1 MTIETVLVAKNRDKF
16 NNIVSFMRSLIVKN
30 EVEADETETVDT
42 ASDYSRYEG
51 AYLKH
56 DSVLSY
62 TFTKE
67 DLMNF
72 GFTELEADRYY
83 TDPRNLQSD
92 YMRGKTLCKSFVAN
106 LRKRRIEEYT
116 ENNSYYRQFCGL
128 PYDTDQYILVKN
140 SDKESD
146 SDPEEIYLHDVT
158 LLDYPKTYSRLY
170 YERDIETIY
179 SKYDYLYLTFIENPI
194 DPYVIRNK
202 GQFEICYYDKTCLD
216 SSELAYWFEV
226 YDIARNEILTIDYIE
241 AFQNSYKAYV
251 NVMFLFILQYAFN
264 LYCSKMLERYAI
276 RDYSDAEIYDILD
289 SNGFGNLKSL
299 NINLLRRIVNRLPDL
314 KTYTGTNKVIDILF
328 DIVADDSLTV
338 KRYYLNKKYNIDTEG
353 NTKINSDNL
362 YNDSVDLVFIEKT
375 TNRGSDASNTIDVE
389 YPYSDIV
396 MADDTW
402 GGTLNVDDDETKLA
416 IKNDMKKELLAADFN
431 SIMTK
436 YIGLTKIIDM
446 HIKLTDVNY
455 KLGLL
460 YQFDYVNRILKSDST
475 VFNGVETTPVCLY
488 AAWCLVYGMLNDL
501 SDPDNIISD
510 KSIIE
515 GIMKLR
521 TTDKI
526 PEDTLKLSNVTIDL
540 GNGYNRKLKDY
551 LSNEEIQ
558 SHLVGF
564 NYNQDTSIM
573 DILGEYDK
581 NYEII
586 KFIQDKLET
595 TYDYG
600 EYKVWETLLKANLA
614 SSTINSLFGNA
625 TSYSSFI
632 KQDSPNFYENF
643 VVLLGSAK
651 TKSDLRNLSTK
662 LHEAFSNYLSKIS
675 NGELIY
681 AITEDDVVGGEDLTD
696 ISMLFNQ
703 FMSVY
708 TQLYKQDSH
717 VSYDDKIEN
726 SLVLL
731 YATCLDIFKTTDRDL
746 LELSGK
752 KLSDV
757 FKTVGLSDV
766 LELLYFVTDTISTKD
781 TFDLILE
788 DELISEILKFVRME
802 YPELVY
808 EKIQDIYKTKNVDN
822 LSLSYELISDRFD
835 NGE

>member
-1 MTIETVLVAKNRDKF
+1 MTIESLLVAKNRDKF
-16 NNIVSFMRSLIVKN
+16 NNIISFMRSLIIKN
-30 EVEADETETVDT
+30 EVEGDECETVDT

-62 TFTKE
+62 SYTYG
-67 DLMNF
+67 DLINF
-72 GFTELEADRYY
+72 GFTELDAMKYSS
-83 TDPRNLQSD
+83 DPRKLQSD
-92 YMRGKTLCKSFVAN
+92 YMLGKTLCKSFVSN
-106 LRKRRIEEYT
+106 LRKKRMSEYT

-128 PYDTDQYILVKN
+128 PYDSDQYIEVEN
-140 SDKESD
+140 DDKESD
-146 SDPEEIYLHDVT
+146 DDPDKIYLHEVT
-158 LLDYPKTYSRLY
+158 LSKYPKTYSRLY
-170 YERDIETIY
+170 YEREIESIY
-179 SKYDYLYLTFIENPI
+179 TQYDYLYLTFIENPL

-202 GQFEICYYDKTCLD
+202 GQFEICYYDKTYLD
-216 SSELAYWFEV
+216 SSELSYWFEV

-289 SNGFGNLKSL
+289 SNGLGNLKSL
-299 NINLLRRIVNRLPDL
+299 NISLLKRIVNRLPDL

-353 NTKINSDNL
+353 NTNVKSDDL
-362 YNDSVDLVFIEKT
+362 YNKSVDLVFIEKT

-389 YPYSDIV
+389 YPYEDIV

-402 GGTLNVDDDETKLA
+402 GGTIGVDDDETKLA

-446 HIKLTDVNY
+446 HVKLTDVNY

-460 YQFDYVNRILKSDST
+460 YQFDSMNNILKSDSV

-488 AAWCLVYGMLNDL
+488 AAWCLVYGMINDL
-501 SDPDNIISD
+501 SDPDQIISD
-510 KSIIE
+510 ESLIE

-526 PEDTLKLSNVTIDL
+526 SEDSLKLSNVTIDL
-540 GNGYNRKLKDY
+540 GNGYSRKLKDY
-551 LSNEEIQ
+551 LTDEEIQ
-558 SHLVGF
+558 SNLVGF
-564 NYNQDTSIM
+564 NYSSDTAIT
-573 DILGEYDK
+573 DILSEYDK

-586 KFIQDKLET
+586 EYIQDKLENS
-595 TYDYG
+595 YDYG
-600 EYKVWETLLKANLA
+600 EYKVWETLLNANLA
-614 SSTINSLFGNA
+614 SSAIKSLFGSS
-625 TSYSSFI
+625 TSYSGFM

-643 VVLLGSAK
+643 TILLGSAK
-651 TKSDLRNLSTK
+651 TKSDLRDLFSD
-662 LHEAFSNYLSKIS
+662 LHTSFSNYLSDIS
-675 NGELIY
+675 NGELLY
-681 AITEDDVVGGEDLTD
+681 ATTEDDVVGGEDLTD

-726 SLVLL
+726 SMVLL
-731 YATCLDIFKTTDRDL
+731 YATCLDVFKTTDRDL

-752 KLSDV
+752 KMKDI
-757 FKTVGLSDV
+757 FKTTGISDV
-766 LELLYFVTDTISTKD
+766 LELLYYVTDTISTKD
-781 TFDLILE
+781 ELELELE
-788 DELISEILKFVRME
+788 DELVREILKFVKME

-808 EKIQDIYKTKNVDN
+808 EKMKDIFKTKNTDD
-822 LSLSYELISDRFD
+822 LSLSYELISDKL
-835 NGE
+835 N